1 MKPKNSVSFK
11 CPECSH
17 YEWIPDTKAIELD
30 SWNAA
35 IEAAAKEA
43 ERLSGQITNGPRST
57 IEVAHGIRIAERI
70 RALKKN
76 TNAQT

>member
-1 MKPKNSVSFK
+1 MATY
-11 CPECSH
+11 CECDV
-17 YEWIPDTKAIELD
+17 EQFERDCFNL
-30 SWNAA
+30 A

-43 ERLSGQITNGPRST
+43 DALKDAIIIFDDKDITPRNLVIQFERAACFRDC
-57 IEVAHGIRIAERI
+57 AARI